1 MIHADWTGLP
11 PVDLAA
17 LAAAFGERLH
27 RAGLPVTPERSARFA
42 AAVSIAPPESITQ
55 LYWIGRAT
63 LTSHRSHAEVFDRE
77 FNRAFRGVMALGDA
91 PGASAY
97 AASGQEHGSP
107 NDVEDADQDHVAL
120 GASGEGTSATPAALA
135 DDDEGESTPALLAA
149 ASTAEV
155 LSDREFSELTEAEL
169 LLIQQLV
176 ERLPVIPPMRSAR
189 RQVRSTKGTSWDIR
203 ATVRAARRTGG
214 DPVKRVMRSA
224 SEKPRRVVLLAD
236 VSGSMEPYARVYLH
250 LMRGAVRALGSEAF
264 VFATHITRITRAL
277 SLRDPHDAYR
287 MAADAVTD
295 WSGGTRIGESIQ
307 TFINEYGRRG
317 MARGAVIVIVSDG
330 WEVADPAQ
338 VSRAMAQL
346 SRLAHHII
354 WVNPRKAAPDYQP
367 LAGGMAAAMPYV
379 DTFLS
384 GHSVNSLS
392 HVIEAI
398 AAARVRRSPGARSP
412 LAA

>member
-1 MIHADWTGLP
+1 MNAEWTGLP
-11 PVDLAA
+11 PVDLAS

-27 RAGLPVTPERSARFA
+27 RAGLPVTPERSSRFA
-42 AAVSIAPPESITQ
+42 TAISIAPPESITQ

-63 LTSHRSHAEVFDRE
+63 LTSHRSHTEVFDRE

-107 NDVEDADQDHVAL
+107 NDVDDIDPDHVAL
-120 GASGEGTSATPAALA
+120 GASGEGTSATPAARA
-135 DDDEGESTPALLAA
+135 DDDECESTPALLAA
-149 ASTAEV
+149 ASAAEV

-176 ERLPVIPPMRSAR
+176 ERLPVAPPMRSAR
-189 RQVRSTKGTSWDIR
+189 RQVRSAKGTSWDIR

-214 DPVKRVMRSA
+214 DPVKRVMRSV

-264 VFATHITRITRAL
+264 VFATHITRITRSL
-277 SLRDPHDAYR
+277 SLRDPHEAYR
-287 MAADAVTD
+287 LAADSVTD

-307 TFINEYGRRG
+307 TFIDEHGRRG